1 MAKCPRCGTE
11 VFDLVKSWS
20 MTGKP
25 SKTGERLK
33 LTIGLYACP
42 ECNKKFRVALE
53 KEKLTIKN
61 MADKIKGIGEG
72 LTQTLRNLKERIKTL
87 EKEKADLLEE
97 IHELKKVAE
106 EKIENLEGEVGT
118 LRKEAKAL
126 KDLLGKSAA
135 T

>member
-1 MAKCPRCGTE
+1 
-11 VFDLVKSWS
+11 

-25 SKTGERLK
+25 SKTGERLR
-33 LTIGLYACP
+33 LTIGLYECP
-42 ECNKKFRVALE
+42 KCNKKFRIAIG
-53 KEKLTIKN
+53 KETLTIKN
-61 MADKIKGIGEG
+61 MAQKIRGIEEG

-97 IHELKKVAE
+97 IDELKKVAD
-106 EKIENLEGEVGT
+106 EKIENLEGEVGM

-126 KDLLGKSAA
+126 RDLLGKSAA